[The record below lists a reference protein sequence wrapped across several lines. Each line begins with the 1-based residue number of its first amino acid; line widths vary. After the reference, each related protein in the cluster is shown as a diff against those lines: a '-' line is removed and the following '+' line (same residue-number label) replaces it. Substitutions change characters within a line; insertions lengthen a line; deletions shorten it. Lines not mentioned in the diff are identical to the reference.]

1 MEQIKLKQ
9 AEFETL
15 KHQNTVKNDQNKQI
29 LVKSLNQKLSNEKEK
44 LQINTQEKLREVAV
58 QSNIML
64 ENTKKE
70 IAQRVEL
77 DHQRKLNK

>member
-15 KHQNTVKNDQNKQI
+15 KHHNTVKNDQNKQI

-44 LQINTQEKLREVAV
+44 LQIGTQEKLREVAV
-58 QSNIML
+58 
-64 ENTKKE
+64 
-70 IAQRVEL
+70 
-77 DHQRKLNK
+77 

>member
-58 QSNIML
+58 
-64 ENTKKE
+64 
-70 IAQRVEL
+70 
-77 DHQRKLNK
+77 

>member
-29 LVKSLNQKLSNEKEK
+29 LVKSLN
-44 LQINTQEKLREVAV
+44 
-58 QSNIML
+58 
-64 ENTKKE
+64 
-70 IAQRVEL
+70 
-77 DHQRKLNK
+77 

>member
-1 MEQIKLKQ
+1 MHQDLEHFKRQLNEQKEQRLQKIQQDYMEQIKLKQ

-58 QSNIML
+58 
-64 ENTKKE
+64 
-70 IAQRVEL
+70 
-77 DHQRKLNK
+77 